1 MKDWR
6 KKQTHKLKEMKAEN
20 REGNTNKNKL
30 KKRKLENVQERNMK
44 KAIKRNTNLK
54 RDRQNECLKDRGKK
68 EIHGKQ
74 GTEERRIGK
83 RGNKKD
89 KERKTD

>member
-1 MKDWR
+1 MSCFGDRVPWNKFRKEEDPKEKLITQNMKDWR

-54 RDRQNECLKDRGKK
+54 RDR
-68 EIHGKQ
+68 
-74 GTEERRIGK
+74 
-83 RGNKKD
+83 
-89 KERKTD
+89 